1 MILDGKTK
9 DYGLFDK
16 NCNKIKY
23 LISKKSG
30 ITHVILEGSF
40 FILPNRNFGRVR
52 IVFYVSQL
60 SPVIQTL
67 QNLIRV
73 FLLIIAR
80 RKIFLFI

>member
-1 MILDGKTK
+1 MILDGKIK

-30 ITHVILEGSF
+30 ITNVILEGSF

-52 IVFYVSQL
+52 IGFYLSQL